1 MINSKLKVK
10 SSRLK
15 AGLASSLS
23 KGFTL
28 IELLIV
34 IAVLGVLATAVLSAI
49 NPLEQINRGRD
60 TGLRS
65 DSEQILGA
73 IERFYTAQQYYPWQV
88 NVGNPKDDSINWVA
102 LSKATDGTTGVL
114 DKLAQTGT
122 EEIKKSFADRLK
134 DPKYMLF
141 IYKASGTE
149 NSIYVCFSPRSA
161 SFQTEAQTR
170 CSGTLPTDWPSS
182 ACGNTTDCGT
192 KGNCIC
198 LP

>member
-1 MINSKLKVK
+1 MRLKLKIQSSKLG
-10 SSRLK
+10 SALRL
-15 AGLASSLS
+15 AE
-23 KGFTL
+23 GFTM

-34 IAVLGVLATAVLSAI
+34 IAVLGVLAVAVLSAI

-65 DSEQILGA
+65 DAEQILTA

-88 NVGNPKDDSINWVA
+88 TVGSPEDDKIDWVA
-102 LSKATDGTTGVL
+102 LSEATDGTTGVL

-134 DPKYMLF
+134 DPKYKLF
-141 IYKASGTE
+141 IYKKSGTE
-149 NSIYVCFSPRSA
+149 NSTYVCFSPRSA

-170 CSGTLPTDWPSS
+170 CGGTLPGDWPSS
-182 ACGNTTDCGT
+182 ACNNTTDCGT